1 MILSGMK
8 DSPATDYQRVER
20 CEVWKKII
28 LRHHRF
34 MSDKY
39 DEYHGKKKLKK
50 TTVMASSRILGPI
63 SVLIFVDGHPTIGSG
78 LMLQGFQ

>member
-1 MILSGMK
+1 
-8 DSPATDYQRVER
+8 
-20 CEVWKKII
+20 
-28 LRHHRF
+28 

-39 DEYHGKKKLKK
+39 DEYHGKKLKK